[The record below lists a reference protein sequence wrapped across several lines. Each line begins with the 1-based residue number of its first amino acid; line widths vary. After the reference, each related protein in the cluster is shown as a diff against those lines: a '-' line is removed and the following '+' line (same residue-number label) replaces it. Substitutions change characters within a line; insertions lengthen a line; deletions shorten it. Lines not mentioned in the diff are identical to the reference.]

1 MAWDGSGSSAYT
13 PVPRSPSKRIRSRS
27 NSAGSPARLAS
38 EVRVRMTG
46 TESDVSNLSCCWLTR
61 SIPASGRSVQSAG
74 FMGLAPPP
82 PPAPPV
88 LPPVPVALELEPP
101 PAPPVLL
108 ALLAPPALL
117 ALLVLLAPP
126 TLLALLVLLAPPAP
140 PALLLVSPVVLLDV
154 VLLELSS
161 PEQPTIAPDVAS
173 ARAAPRERRRLKLS
187 FTEFMRL

>member
-1 MAWDGSGSSAYT
+1 
-13 PVPRSPSKRIRSRS
+13 
-27 NSAGSPARLAS
+27 
-38 EVRVRMTG
+38 
-46 TESDVSNLSCCWLTR
+46 
-61 SIPASGRSVQSAG
+61 
-74 FMGLAPPP
+74 
-82 PPAPPV
+82 V

-108 ALLAPPALL
+108 APLALL

-187 FTEFMRL
+187 FTEFMRLMGPYLHLKVNYRSKDSVGRS